1 MTPRIDPLTISVILW
16 VIEAGL
22 WMLVKIVRRWRR
34 RRLIET
40 REVLAI
46 GPMVAAGG
54 FGQTW
59 RAYQ

>member
-1 MTPRIDPLTISVILW
+1 MNTSTIDPLTISVILW

-40 REVLAI
+40 REVIAV
-46 GPMVAAGG
+46 GPRVGG
-54 FGQTW
+54 FGGTW
-59 RAYQ
+59 RAMQ